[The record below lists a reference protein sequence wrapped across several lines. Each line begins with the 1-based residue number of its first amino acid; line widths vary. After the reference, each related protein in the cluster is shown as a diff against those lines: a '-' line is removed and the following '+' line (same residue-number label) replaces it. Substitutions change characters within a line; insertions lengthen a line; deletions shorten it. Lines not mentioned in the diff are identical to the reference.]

1 MSFAALSVGIEKN
14 AELCY
19 LTSEKN
25 KSVLHIYS
33 VENGDIHEINLPK
46 SLDDILD
53 LQDYLNAHLPNFDI
67 TGFHKENNEQLSA
80 GGKFEKAIHDC
91 LKKNE
96 YEVIAGIKP
105 AAVGGQIDIDL
116 AIRWKN
122 NVAIAE
128 VKLAGGEAPKKALDQ
143 LAQAGEQQYLGTYT
157 KRIYIG
163 AKRLPNNDLRELARE
178 KEIHVIEIPG
188 YSGKEYLER
197 EEEKLLLQRIKEILH

>member
-1 MSFAALSVGIEKN
+1 
-14 AELCY
+14 
-19 LTSEKN
+19 
-25 KSVLHIYS
+25 
-33 VENGDIHEINLPK
+33 
-46 SLDDILD
+46 
-53 LQDYLNAHLPNFDI
+53 
-67 TGFHKENNEQLSA
+67 
-80 GGKFEKAIHDC
+80 

-178 KEIHVIEIPG
+178 KEIHVTD
-188 YSGKEYLER
+188 LT
-197 EEEKLLLQRIKEILH
+197 Q